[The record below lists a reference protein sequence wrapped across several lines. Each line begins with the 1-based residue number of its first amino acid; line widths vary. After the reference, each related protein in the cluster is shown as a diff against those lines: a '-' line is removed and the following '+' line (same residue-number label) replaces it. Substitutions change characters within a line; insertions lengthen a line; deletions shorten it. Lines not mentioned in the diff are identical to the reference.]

1 MTSTDSHTWVTT
13 TWIVIGNAVLGR
25 SLCSITKPFF
35 HFPMGPDN
43 SLINFVHWFLS
54 YIASVYSLV
63 KRDTVSLFPGLRE
76 IRRHVRTDIHSYS
89 YWTLSTKLMQIT
101 PCIMWY
107 SLFVFKMLWWIK
119 RHVHIQYWSLLCVI
133 RQVHGVNMIQ
143 WSFTELDCVLVLFSR
158 G

>member
-1 MTSTDSHTWVTT
+1 MTSTDSHTCVTT
-13 TWIVIGNAVLGR
+13 TWIVIGNAVLGC

-101 PCIMWY
+101 PCIQHYVVFTFRFQNAMVNQASCSHPILKFVMRHSSSSRCKY
-107 SLFVFKMLWWIK
+107 DSLV
-119 RHVHIQYWSLLCVI
+119 VY
-133 RQVHGVNMIQ
+133 
-143 WSFTELDCVLVLFSR
+143 
-158 G
+158 